1 MNLLIVVVQDPEKTE
16 DFFSVL
22 VALDVV
28 GLQVLNS
35 SSVMDVL
42 AREAPIFAGLR
53 QLMMRP
59 TAESKTIIGLV
70 ERNILRDLDRQL
82 QKIDIDL
89 GELGVGYAVL
99 LPVTD
104 QLGQAGLE
112 KH

>member
-99 LPVTD
+99 LPVID